1 MRGYG
6 SLPLRLTLAVFV
18 AMLYARLLFTNRV
31 LASGDILL
39 YFYPYRDYAA
49 AALRSGEI
57 PLWNPY
63 IFLGVP
69 FLANPQAAVLYP
81 LHWPLSWFPVTTQV
95 YWSAAIHTWLLG
107 MGGYRVAA
115 FVGAKPLGRVDHR
128 AGLGGQRFLWRLD
141 GPSEP
146 NEWRG
151 VAAVGTGGAGVGGS
165 GAVSGRA
172 RLRAAGLFAVLV
184 ALMLLAGHTQTV
196 YINLFGLGV
205 WMVWPL
211 VTAVLPNCVSKYF
224 PGSCRASRKVVS
236 TENSIHTVRLR
247 MTAQTV

>member
-1 MRGYG
+1 MSQFPDEVTVATKPSRTWRGE
-6 SLPLRLTLAVFV
+6 LAVALALATFV
-18 AMLYARLLFTNRV
+18 ALLYARLLFTNRV

-81 LHWPLSWFPVTTQV
+81 LHWPLSWLPVTTQV

-107 MGGYRVAA
+107 MGGYLLLRLW
-115 FVGAKPLGRVDHR
+115 GHSRW
-128 AGLGGQRFLWRLD
+128 AGLI
-141 GPSEP
+141 
-146 NEWRG
+146 
-151 VAAVGTGGAGVGGS
+151 TGLVLAGS
-165 GAVSGRA
+165 GFYGGLIGHLNQMNGAAWLPWALAVLVWEVKVHGTRA
-172 RLRAAGLFAVLV
+172 RSIRAAGLLALLV

-205 WMVWPL
+205 WVVWPL
-211 VTAVLPNCVSKYF
+211 VVGMLPV
-224 PGSCRASRKVVS
+224 
-236 TENSIHTVRLR
+236 
-247 MTAQTV
+247 